1 MTGRSAMRTAART
14 TAVTAGLL
22 ALVTVLYSASTGDG
36 TLLCLLAPLA
46 GIGILAV
53 AASKHSERPG
63 DDERFAVKENRL
75 YQEIQETRGRGEDLF
90 HHTRASLSL
99 YQFVEYPDPIQRRQL
114 SLAQLR
120 RCEQL
125 FERLIRRAEL
135 TGQPHT
141 AAGLLTLVTEA
152 ALSGRL
158 WLLADWGDAQL
169 ERALG
174 DYVRR
179 GELRRGDGTEVS
191 FRA

>member
-1 MTGRSAMRTAART
+1 MRTAART
-14 TAVTAGLL
+14 IAAAACLL
-22 ALVTVLYSASTGDG
+22 AVVIVPYAATTGNG
-36 TLLCLLAPLA
+36 TLLCLLAPIA
-46 GIGILAV
+46 GIGVLAV
-53 AASKHSERPG
+53 AASRQAGRPG
-63 DDERFAVKENRL
+63 DDTRFVVRENSLFRAVEA
-75 YQEIQETRGRGEDLF
+75 TRGRGEELF

-99 YQFVEYPDPIQRRQL
+99 YQFVEYPDPVLRRQL

-120 RCEQL
+120 RCEEL

-152 ALSGRL
+152 ARTGRL
-158 WLLADWGDAQL
+158 WLLADWEDGQL

-191 FRA
+191 FKA

>member
-1 MTGRSAMRTAART
+1 MRTAART
-14 TAVTAGLL
+14 TAVTACLL
-22 ALVTVLYSASTGDG
+22 AFVTVFYASSTGDD

-46 GIGILAV
+46 GIGVLAV
-53 AASKHSERPG
+53 AAARQAAQPG
-63 DDERFAVKENRL
+63 DDIRFAVRENRL
-75 YQEIQETRGRGEDLF
+75 FQEIEATRGRGEDLF

-125 FERLIRRAEL
+125 FERLMRRAEL

-152 ALSGRL
+152 ARTGRL
-158 WLLADWGDAQL
+158 WLLADWEDPQL

-179 GELRRGDGTEVS
+179 GELRRADGTEVS